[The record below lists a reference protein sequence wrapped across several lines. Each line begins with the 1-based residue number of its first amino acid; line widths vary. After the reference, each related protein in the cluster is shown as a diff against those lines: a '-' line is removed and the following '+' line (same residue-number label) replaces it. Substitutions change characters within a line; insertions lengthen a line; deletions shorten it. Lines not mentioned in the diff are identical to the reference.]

1 MMRMFRTDKIIDIIG
16 EVRKIVRKKFNLV
29 SNFPQ
34 RAFSGDESE
43 NLEELG
49 FYPSENLHIQIIQ

>member
-34 RAFSGDESE
+34 RTFSGDES
-43 NLEELG
+43 
-49 FYPSENLHIQIIQ
+49 